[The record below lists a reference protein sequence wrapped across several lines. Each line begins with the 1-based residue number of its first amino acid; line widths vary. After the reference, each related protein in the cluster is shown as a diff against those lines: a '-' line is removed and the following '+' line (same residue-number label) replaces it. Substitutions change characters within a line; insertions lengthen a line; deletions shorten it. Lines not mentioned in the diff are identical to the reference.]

1 MIVIDIEATG
11 KDPKNCSI
19 LSIGAVAFFHS
30 NNQFY
35 TECRIRK
42 NAYISAKA
50 LKYIQRSV

>member
-1 MIVIDIEATG
+1 MIVIDIETTG